1 MKILFEC
8 DGTRCGEKCS
18 FPLCR
23 YTDDVTHAANF
34 KPAGVA
40 DNYIEKSWT
49 PITKD
54 SQMPDEGEEVLVTLW
69 IGGKDGKVD
78 TGVYA
83 VDVAT
88 YSGSQYYVPDISGRG
103 GFTTVNDWIE
113 GEAVVAVAW
122 KKKPLPYI
130 CSNAEREKCLKV
142 WKEFRK

>member
-1 MKILFEC
+1 MNILFEC
-8 DGTRCGEKCS
+8 DGTRCGEKCG

-88 YSGSQYYVPDISGRG
+88 YSGSHYYIPDASEKS
-103 GFTTVNDWIE
+103 GFTTINDWIE

-130 CSNAEREKCLKV
+130 CNKAEREKCLKV
-142 WKEFRK
+142 WREFKK